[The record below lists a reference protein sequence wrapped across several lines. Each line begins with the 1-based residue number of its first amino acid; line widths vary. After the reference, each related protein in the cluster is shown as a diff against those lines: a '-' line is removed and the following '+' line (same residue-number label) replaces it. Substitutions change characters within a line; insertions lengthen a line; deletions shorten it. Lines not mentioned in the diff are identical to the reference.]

1 MERISLIKLLNPMRP
16 FESLWASRELLI
28 QIVQRDIKSR
38 YRASMFGLFWMVA
51 TPLFMLAVY
60 TFVFSVIFKARWG
73 DSFGDSKSAFALI
86 IFCGF
91 SVFNIFSEGISSACN
106 VITGNQNFV
115 KKVVFPLEILPVASV
130 LTATTF
136 GLVWMLIL
144 LLGIIIFINKLYLS
158 AICLPFILLPLI
170 LFTTGIAW
178 FLASIGTFFRDL
190 QHAIGIILQALFFM
204 SPILYPLEMV
214 PESLRPALLLN
225 PLTTIVEQT
234 RGILLFGH
242 WPDWPQLAL
251 LTGISLLIFHL
262 GYVWFMKT
270 KRGFAD
276 VV

>member
-1 MERISLIKLLNPMRP
+1 MERIPLIKLLNPASP
-16 FESLWASRELLI
+16 FQSLWASRELLL

-38 YRASMFGLFWMVA
+38 YRASMFGLFWMLA

-73 DSFGDSKSAFALI
+73 DSFGDSTTAFALV

-91 SVFNIFSEGISSACN
+91 SLFNIFSEGISTACT

-130 LTATTF
+130 LTALAF
-136 GLVWMLIL
+136 GLIWLSILVFGILIFVHK
-144 LLGIIIFINKLYLS
+144 IYLS
-158 AICLPFILLPLI
+158 ALCLPLI
-170 LFTTGIAW
+170 LIPFVLLSTGLAW
-178 FLASIGTFFRDL
+178 FLASVGTFFRDM

-204 SPILYPLEMV
+204 SPVIYPLEMV
-214 PESLRPALLLN
+214 PKGLRPVFRIN
-225 PLTTIVEQT
+225 PLTTVIEQS
-234 RGILLFGH
+234 RNILLFGA
-242 WPDWPQLAL
+242 WPDWLKLAI
-251 LTGISLLIFHL
+251 LTVASLIIFQM

-276 VV
+276 VI